1 MENRTRL
8 WVLLLPLLLGLMG
21 SGPAT
26 LNPEEYQRISQCVL
40 AREREDLAGQK
51 VQLTGTYLEG
61 SPFCHVIR
69 KAGIHTRDY
78 KCFALGEPCILR
90 LYLHKDHPQAELL
103 RSVKD
108 GVKVTAYGV
117 FDYEGSD
124 YNYLI
129 LDGIA
134 VDR

>member
-1 MENRTRL
+1 MGKRFRIWL
-8 WVLLLPLLLGLMG
+8 ALPLLLATLGNA
-21 SGPAT
+21 PAL

-40 AREREDLAGQK
+40 ARERADLAGQK

-78 KCFALGEPCILR
+78 ECFALGKPCIVR

-103 RSVKD
+103 RSLQN
-108 GVKVTAYGV
+108 GAKVTAYGV
-117 FDYEGSD
+117 FDFEGSD
-124 YNYLI
+124 YNYVI

-134 VDR
+134 LHQ

>member
-1 MENRTRL
+1 MGNRTWL
-8 WVLLLPLLLGLMG
+8 WVLLPLLLALLG
-21 SGPAT
+21 SAPAP

-40 AREREDLAGQK
+40 ARERDGLAGQK

-61 SPFCHVIR
+61 SPFCHIIR

-78 KCFALGEPCILR
+78 ECFALGEPCIFR
-90 LYLHKDHPQAELL
+90 LYLHKDHSQAELL
-103 RSVKD
+103 RSLEK

-134 VDR
+134 VER